1 MPKEIIT
8 AMVTIKKAAA
18 KVNNQL
24 NGLPIE
30 ISEAI
35 QKAADEVRNNQIVT
49 FLFIYLFLGIEW

>member
-18 KVNNQL
+18 KVNCEI
-24 NGLPIE
+24 NGLPTE

-35 QKAADEVRNNQIVT
+35 QKAADEVSKFEANI
-49 FLFIYLFLGIEW
+49 FFYFLGFEW

>member
-18 KVNNQL
+18 KVNCEI
-24 NGLPIE
+24 NGLPTE

-35 QKAADEVRNNQIVT
+35 QKAADEVNKLELEANK
-49 FLFIYLFLGIEW
+49 FAYFLGFEW